1 MSQCY
6 LLLIGGYE
14 TVGSALSF
22 ALYHIVRDPQI
33 EEKVLQEIHEVLGDK
48 VSKVY
53 LSKDNYMDLSKE
65 KILFSFLIS
74 ICNQGQHEQQ
84 LFSYSYNYS

>member
-22 ALYHIVRDPQI
+22 ALYHIVRDPRI

-48 VSKVY
+48 VSKVV
-53 LSKDNYMDLSKE
+53 LSKDNHIDLGKTSKFPHTNHIQTT
-65 KILFSFLIS
+65 KGPL
-74 ICNQGQHEQQ
+74 
-84 LFSYSYNYS
+84 